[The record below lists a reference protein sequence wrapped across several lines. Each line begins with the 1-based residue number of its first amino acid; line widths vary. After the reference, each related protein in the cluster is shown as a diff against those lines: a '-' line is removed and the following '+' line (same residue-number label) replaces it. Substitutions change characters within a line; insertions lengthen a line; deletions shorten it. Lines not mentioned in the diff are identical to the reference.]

1 MCVCVCVCVCVYLS
15 VWVYVCLCFLWLF
28 PSFLKNLFFVCL
40 FACVCPN
47 DREKE
52 MGQICV
58 GREAGEIWGGVKGGE
73 SVIRIYCMKKFLY
86 K

>member
-1 MCVCVCVCVCVYLS
+1 
-15 VWVYVCLCFLWLF
+15 
-28 PSFLKNLFFVCL
+28 
-40 FACVCPN
+40 VCPN